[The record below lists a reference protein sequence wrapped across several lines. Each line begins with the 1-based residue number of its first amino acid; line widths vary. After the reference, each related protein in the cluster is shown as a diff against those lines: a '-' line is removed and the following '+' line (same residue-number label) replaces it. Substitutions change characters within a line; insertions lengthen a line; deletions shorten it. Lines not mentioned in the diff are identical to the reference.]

1 MPEPIGYFT
10 FVLHSHLPYV
20 IGHGRW
26 PHGMDWLNE
35 AAAESYIPLWQAFE
49 RLARDGRNAGVT
61 LGITPILAEMLAADT
76 FRREFKDY
84 LDNKVLAAQDDL
96 AAFNRMGETHFAGVA
111 QMWLSHY
118 QGLKQAFVQDF
129 NEDLLGAAR
138 RLMEQGALEII
149 TSAATHGYLP
159 LLGRDTAVQAQ
170 VKQGV
175 ATYRRHFGRDPK
187 GFWLPECA
195 YRPRYRW
202 APPLKE
208 MAAPPVLRKGVEEF
222 LSENGLSYFFIDSH
236 LLKGGKAIGVYKDR
250 FEALERLWS
259 RFAAQFQERPEEPDK
274 SPHQAYLVSS
284 APETKRPV
292 AIFTRDPQT
301 GLQVW
306 SGEWGY
312 PGDGHYLDFHK
323 KRFPG
328 GLRYWQVTSA
338 KADLAD
344 KSPYFPD
351 RTPGRLREQAAHF
364 VSLVT
369 GILADFRQKHGRP
382 GLVVAPYDTELF
394 GHWWFEGPEWLYLV
408 LEGFNQQGQVQLSP
422 GGDLLEEAAPRSVIS
437 LPEGSW
443 GEGGYHW
450 IWLNDMNDWTWRHI
464 YPAEQEMED
473 LARRF
478 ADDPDPSLQNLL
490 KQCGRTL
497 FLLEA
502 SDWQFLISTLSARDY
517 AELRLVVH
525 HDDFKRLAAMTR
537 QYAEKR
543 HLPPEDWNFFAYC
556 RDRDDIFPDVDPHW
570 WAGVQYPPQE
580 SEGGGG

>member
-1 MPEPIGYFT
+1 MAEPLGYFT

-35 AAAESYIPLWQAFE
+35 AAAESYIPLLKVFN
-49 RLARDGRNAGVT
+49 RLAAEGQTSGVT
-61 LGITPILAEMLAADT
+61 LGITPILAEMLAART
-76 FRREFKDY
+76 FREEFKEY
-84 LDNKVLAAQDDL
+84 LDNKVKAAQEDL
-96 AAFNRMGETHFAGVA
+96 VTFEKQGDEHFASLA
-111 QMWLSHY
+111 RMWESHY
-118 QGLKQAFVQDF
+118 GELSRAFREDF
-129 NEDLLGAAR
+129 QEDLLKECR
-138 RLMEQGALEII
+138 RLMDLGVMEVI

-175 ATYRRHFGRDPK
+175 AAHRRHFGRDPK

-195 YRPRYRW
+195 YRPRYKW
-202 APPLKE
+202 APPLAGVSE
-208 MAAPPVLRKGVEEF
+208 APVLRKGVEEF

-236 LLKGGKAIGVYKDR
+236 LLKGGRAIGVYKDR
-250 FEALERLWS
+250 FEALERLWE
-259 RFAAQFQERPEEPDK
+259 RFASQFKERPEEEDK
-274 SPHQAYLVSS
+274 SPYQVYLVSS

-292 AIFTRDPQT
+292 AAFTRDPKT

-312 PGDGHYLDFHK
+312 PGDGNYLDFHK

-328 GLRYWQVTSA
+328 GLRYWKVTSA

-344 KSPYFPD
+344 KEPYQPQWVA
-351 RTPGRLREQAAHF
+351 GRLNEQADHF

-369 GILADFRQKHGRP
+369 GLLTEYREQQGRP
-382 GLVVAPYDTELF
+382 GMVVAPYDTELI
-394 GHWWFEGPEWLYLV
+394 GHWWFEGPEWVYQV
-408 LEGFNQQGQVQLSP
+408 LRRFQQYTQVSLSP
-422 GGDLLEEAAPRSVIS
+422 GAEILQAAAPRAVIS

-450 IWLNDMNDWTWRHI
+450 IWLNEMNDWTWRHI
-464 YPAEQEMED
+464 YPAEQEMEE
-473 LARRF
+473 LAGRW
-478 ADDPDPSLQNLL
+478 AHDPDPRLQDLL
-490 KQCGRTL
+490 KQCGRSL

-502 SDWQFLISTLSARDY
+502 SDWQFLISTFSARDY

-525 HDDFKRLAAMTR
+525 RDDFQRLADLTR
-537 QYAEKR
+537 RYALNRE
-543 HLPPEDWNFFAYC
+543 LPSEDWNFFNFC
-556 RDRDDIFPDVDPHW
+556 RERDDIFPDLDPRW
-570 WAGVQYPPQE
+570 WARLEYPPQE
-580 SEGGGG
+580 AE

>member
-1 MPEPIGYFT
+1 MAEPLGYFT

-35 AAAESYIPLWQAFE
+35 AAAESYIPLLQVFN
-49 RLARDGRNAGVT
+49 RLAADGQTSGVT
-61 LGITPILAEMLAADT
+61 LGITPILAEMLAART
-76 FRREFKDY
+76 FREEFKEY
-84 LDNKVLAAQDDL
+84 LDNKVKAAQDDL
-96 AAFNRMGETHFAGVA
+96 NTFEKQGDEHFASLA
-111 QMWLSHY
+111 HMWESHY
-118 QGLKQAFVQDF
+118 RDLNRAFREDF
-129 NEDLLGAAR
+129 KEDLLQECR
-138 RLMEQGALEII
+138 RLMDLGVMEVI

-175 ATYRRHFGRDPK
+175 AAHRRHFGRDPK

-195 YRPRYRW
+195 YRPRYKW
-202 APPLKE
+202 APPLAGMSE
-208 MAAPPVLRKGVEEF
+208 EPVLRKGVEEF

-236 LLKGGKAIGVYKDR
+236 LLKGGRAIGVYKDR
-250 FEALERLWS
+250 FEALERLWE
-259 RFAAQFQERPEEPDK
+259 RFASQFQERPEEEDK
-274 SPHQAYLVSS
+274 SPYQVYLVSS

-292 AIFTRDPQT
+292 AAFTRDPKT

-312 PGDGHYLDFHK
+312 PGDGNYLDFHK

-328 GLRYWQVTSA
+328 GLRYWKVTSA

-344 KSPYFPD
+344 KEPYQPQWVA
-351 RTPGRLREQAAHF
+351 GRLNEQADHF

-369 GILADFRQKHGRP
+369 GLLTEFKEQQGRL
-382 GLVVAPYDTELF
+382 GMVVAPYDTELI
-394 GHWWFEGPEWLYLV
+394 GHWWFEGPEWVYQV
-408 LEGFNQQGQVQLSP
+408 LRRFQQYTQVSLSP
-422 GGDLLEEAAPRSVIS
+422 GAEILEVAAPRAVIS

-450 IWLNDMNDWTWRHI
+450 IWLNEMNDWTWRHI
-464 YPAEQEMED
+464 YPAEQEMEE
-473 LARRF
+473 LAGRW
-478 ADDPDPSLQNLL
+478 AQDPDPRLQELL
-490 KQCGRTL
+490 AQCGRSL

-502 SDWQFLISTLSARDY
+502 SDWQFLISTFSARDY

-525 HDDFKRLAAMTR
+525 RDDFKRLADLTR
-537 QYAEKR
+537 RYALNRE
-543 HLPPEDWNFFAYC
+543 LPAEDWNFFKFC
-556 RDRDDIFPDVDPHW
+556 RERDDIFPDLDPKW
-570 WAGVQYPPQE
+570 WARLEYPPQE
-580 SEGGGG
+580 AE

>member
-1 MPEPIGYFT
+1 MPEPLGYFT

-35 AAAESYIPLWQAFE
+35 AAAESYIPLLQAFN
-49 RLARDGRNAGVT
+49 RLAAAGQPTGVT

-84 LDNKVLAAQDDL
+84 LDSKVQAAREDL
-96 AAFNRMGETHFAGVA
+96 ATFKSLGEEHFAYLA
-111 QMWLSHY
+111 QRWEAHF
-118 QGLKQAFVQDF
+118 GDLKKVFSEDF
-129 NEDLLGAAR
+129 GEDLLGVCR
-138 RLMEQGALEII
+138 RLMEAGMLEVI

-175 ATYRRHFGRDPK
+175 ATYRRHFGRDPQ

-195 YRPRYRW
+195 YRPRYEW
-202 APPLKE
+202 VAPL
-208 MAAPPVLRKGVEEF
+208 ADLATAPVLRKGVEEF

-236 LLKGGKAIGVYKDR
+236 LLKGGRAIGVYKDR
-250 FEALERLWS
+250 FEALERLWE
-259 RFAAQFQERPEEPDK
+259 RFAAQYEERPEDQEK
-274 SPHQAYLVSS
+274 SPYQVYLASS
-284 APETKRPV
+284 APQTKRPV
-292 AIFTRDPQT
+292 AVFTRDPQT

-312 PGDGHYLDFHK
+312 PGDGNYLDFHK

-344 KSPYFPD
+344 KSPYHPEWV
-351 RTPGRLREQAAHF
+351 TPRIHEQADHF
-364 VSLVT
+364 VAMVT
-369 GILADFRQKHGRP
+369 GILADFRAAQGRP
-382 GLVVAPYDTELF
+382 GMVVAPYDTELI
-394 GHWWFEGPEWLYLV
+394 GHWWAEGPEWLYQV
-408 LEGFNQQGQVQLSP
+408 LSRFHAGSQVKPLAA
-422 GGDLLEEAAPRSVIS
+422 GELLQKAAPQAVIS

-450 IWLNDMNDWTWRHI
+450 IWLNEMNAWTWRHI
-464 YPAEQEMED
+464 YPAEREMEEMAG
-473 LARRF
+473 LW
-478 ADDPDPSLQNLL
+478 ADDPDPRLQDLL
-490 KQCGRTL
+490 KQCGRSL
-497 FLLEA
+497 LLLES
-502 SDWQFLISTLSARDY
+502 SDWQFLISTFSARDY

-537 QYAEKR
+537 RYAAER
-543 HLPPEDWNFFAYC
+543 TLPPEDWNFLTYC
-556 RDRDDIFPDVDPHW
+556 QQRDDIFPDIDPHW
-570 WAGVQYPPQE
+570 WAKVQYPPE
-580 SEGGGG
+580 SA

>member
-1 MPEPIGYFT
+1 MSEPLGYFT

-35 AAAESYIPLWQAFE
+35 AAAESYIPLLQAFN
-49 RLARDGRNAGVT
+49 RLAAEGKTTGVT

-84 LDNKVLAAQDDL
+84 LDNKIQAAREDL
-96 AAFNRMGETHFAGVA
+96 ATFNKLGEGHYAHLAQMWETHF
-111 QMWLSHY
+111 WE
-118 QGLKQAFVQDF
+118 LKRAFSEDF
-129 NEDLLGAAR
+129 GEDLLGVCR
-138 RLMEQGALEII
+138 RLMDAGLLEVI

-175 ATYRRHFGRDPK
+175 ATYRRHFGRDPR

-195 YRPRYRW
+195 YRPRYEW
-202 APPLKE
+202 VAPL
-208 MAAPPVLRKGVEEF
+208 ADLAGPPVLRKGVEEF

-236 LLKGGKAIGVYKDR
+236 LLKGGRAIGVYKDR
-250 FEALERLWS
+250 FEALERLWE
-259 RFAAQFQERPEEPDK
+259 RFAAQYQERPEDKEK
-274 SPHQAYLVSS
+274 SPYQVYLASS
-284 APETKRPV
+284 APQTKRPV
-292 AIFTRDPQT
+292 AVFTRDPQT

-312 PGDGHYLDFHK
+312 PGDGNYLDFHK

-344 KSPYFPD
+344 KSPYHPEWVSA
-351 RTPGRLREQAAHF
+351 RIHEQADHF
-364 VSLVT
+364 VSLIT
-369 GILADFRQKHGRP
+369 GLLTEFRAVHGRA
-382 GLVVAPYDTELF
+382 GMVVAPYDTELL
-394 GHWWFEGPEWLYLV
+394 GHWWFEGPQWLYQV
-408 LEGFNQQGQVQLSP
+408 LSRLQEHTQVKPLAA
-422 GGDLLEEAAPRSVIS
+422 GELLQAAAPQAVIS

-464 YPAEQEMED
+464 YPAEREMEEMAG
-473 LARRF
+473 LW
-478 ADDPDPSLQNLL
+478 ADDADPRLQDLL
-490 KQCGRTL
+490 KQCGRSL
-497 FLLEA
+497 LLLEA
-502 SDWQFLISTLSARDY
+502 SDWQFLISTFSARDY

-525 HDDFKRLAAMTR
+525 HDDFRRLAAMTR
-537 QYAEKR
+537 RYAAER
-543 HLPPEDWNFFAYC
+543 GLPPEDWNFLEYC
-556 RDRDDIFPDVDPHW
+556 RQRDDIFADIDPRW
-570 WAGVQYPPQE
+570 WAKVQHPAELP
-580 SEGGGG
+580 